1 MLWLAL
7 SLLTA
12 LFSASEAAWMKKY
25 FSDLAPLEMACY
37 PPLYAMPLIIPALL
51 LVPAPE
57 LAPGFWTV
65 LFALLPL
72 NMLGFLLHM
81 WAIRESPLS
90 LTMPFQS
97 FTPAFVI
104 FTGFLF
110 LDERLSVL
118 GIAGI
123 LAIVAG
129 GYILGLDGGR
139 ISLLGPLK
147 AIAKEKGSMLMLAAA
162 FVYGFCAVLGKLMLM
177 KSSALFG
184 SLLFFIIFTSTF
196 LALSLASGKV
206 RLSALTARPV
216 KGAAIGLLFFL
227 HIICHNLA
235 ITMTKAAYMI
245 AIKRLNGLFSV
256 IYGGMFF
263 KEQNMRIRLTGAG
276 LMAAGA
282 AVISLWG

>member
-12 LFSASEAAWMKKY
+12 FLSATEAAWMKRH
-25 FSDLAPLEMACY
+25 FSDLGPVEMACY
-37 PPLYAMPLIIPALL
+37 PPLYALPLVIPALFV
-51 LVPAPE
+51 VPVPE

-65 LFALLPL
+65 LLVLLPL
-72 NMLGFLLHM
+72 NMLGFMLHM

-104 FTGFLF
+104 FTGLLF
-110 LDERLSVL
+110 LDERLNIL
-118 GIAGI
+118 GVIGI
-123 LAIVAG
+123 MAIVAG
-129 GYILGLDGGR
+129 GYILGLDGGKM
-139 ISLLGPLK
+139 SLLGPIK
-147 AIAKEKGSMLMLAAA
+147 AIAREKGSMLMLGAA
-162 FVYGFCAVLGKLMLM
+162 FVYGFCAVLGKLMLI
-177 KSSALFG
+177 KSSPLFG
-184 SLLFFIIFTSTF
+184 SLLFFLIFTGTF
-196 LALSLASGKV
+196 LTLALASRKV
-206 RLSALTARPV
+206 RLSEMVSRPG
-216 KGAAIGLLFFL
+216 KGAAIGLIFFL

-256 IYGGMFF
+256 IYGGMLF
-263 KEQNMRIRLTGAG
+263 KEQNMVIRLAGAT

-282 AVISLWG
+282 AIISIWG